1 MWDLIVPAM
10 LATFTDSEQAVSLAE
25 APDSVFC
32 MLASPPMV
40 NEVRYGHETALKA
53 QEPWQT
59 FTKHH
64 TTL

>member
-1 MWDLIVPAM
+1 MWELIVPAM

-40 NEVRYGHETALKA
+40 NEVRYGRETA
-53 QEPWQT
+53 
-59 FTKHH
+59 
-64 TTL
+64 